1 MPALETLGW
10 DDAWNVAF
18 EPFRTE
24 ELEPGRVA
32 VPHRGAYDVLTRDGE
47 VRARVAGRLR
57 MSVEPSGLPVVG
69 DWVALG
75 EKGEIV
81 GVLPRR
87 TVFSRRAPHEPDS
100 ESVREQV
107 VAANVDVVFV
117 TFPLGSD
124 LDPLLLERY
133 VTLVLESGARP
144 VILLTKADLEDD
156 PDGVAGELADVG
168 GEIPVHT
175 VSSLD
180 GDVLNA
186 SSVAV
191 VDRHAPMLVWLEQ
204 AVQALSQS
212 EGAKQQP
219 VVVTEELLPEE
230 LRSGWR
236 EFVKGHVFWC
246 PLQHPDETVLGAWWF
261 ERDFAWQENDIA
273 IVHRLAGSY
282 AYAWKALLK
291 AGNIKAVVHHHADAR
306 S

>member
-75 EKGEIV
+75 DKGEIV

-133 VTLVLESGARP
+133 VTLALESGARP
-144 VILLTKADLEDD
+144 VILLTKADLEDEPDAPEDQRNSKPHFEDVRRAEPQVGSGVHVAISYIADLD
-156 PDGVAGELADVG
+156 PSDRSVNCHCEVALIDTDLG
-168 GEIPVHT
+168 
-175 VSSLD
+175 
-180 GDVLNA
+180 
-186 SSVAV
+186 
-191 VDRHAPMLVWLEQ
+191 
-204 AVQALSQS
+204 
-212 EGAKQQP
+212 EGARP
-219 VVVTEELLPEE
+219 
-230 LRSGWR
+230 
-236 EFVKGHVFWC
+236 
-246 PLQHPDETVLGAWWF
+246 
-261 ERDFAWQENDIA
+261 
-273 IVHRLAGSY
+273 
-282 AYAWKALLK
+282 
-291 AGNIKAVVHHHADAR
+291 
-306 S
+306 